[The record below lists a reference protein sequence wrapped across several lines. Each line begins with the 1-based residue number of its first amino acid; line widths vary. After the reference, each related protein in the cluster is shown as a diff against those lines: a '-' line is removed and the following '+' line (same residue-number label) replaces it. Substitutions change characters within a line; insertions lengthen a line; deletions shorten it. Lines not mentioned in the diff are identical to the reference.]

1 LSDDDDLAVRG
12 RGKEVEIINDFFFSY
27 CKMNLGSWVSLF
39 VVEA

>member
-12 RGKEVEIINDFFFSY
+12 RGKEVEIINDFFFY